1 MTRTGRDSRSDG
13 ARLPRAAQWLFAAAI
28 AGSALAVGTVHTV
41 TLCIVTAV
49 LAVAAVLAWW
59 GAEPMKARSAATV
72 LLVTAVGLT
81 AYTAL
86 QCVPMPIGWL
96 AAIAPH
102 NADVWSRAL
111 SPLREAGPSWAPIS
125 LDPTATRMEVLKVPS
140 ARRTRPLR
148 LLPSRRM

>member
-1 MTRTGRDSRSDG
+1 M
-13 ARLPRAAQWLFAAAI
+13 
-28 AGSALAVGTVHTV
+28 GTVHTV

-59 GAEPMKARSAATV
+59 GAEPMKARSAAT
-72 LLVTAVGLT
+72 LLLFTGIGLT

-96 AAIAPH
+96 AVIAPH

-111 SPLREAGPSWAPIS
+111 APLHEPGPSWAPIS
-125 LDPTATRMEVLKVPS
+125 LDPTAK
-140 ARRTRPLR
+140 AG
-148 LLPSRRM
+148 